1 MVLLTDPAWCSSL
14 ILCGA
19 LICTNVVVRIWCGR
33 GVESQRNFV
42 RTAIRR
48 QLESRA
54 DAVNDTV
61 ARRALMPGTPH
72 LGRRDFEKLL
82 DAG

>member
-1 MVLLTDPAWCSSL
+1 MPASSSCSISHCRRVWCSSL

-19 LICTNVVVRIWCGR
+19 LICTKVVVRIWCGR

-61 ARRALMPGTPH
+61 GAEH
-72 LGRRDFEKLL
+72 
-82 DAG
+82 